1 MNRKMRLFVLIIFFT
16 CSIAVSNSVYAAEGV
31 WGHGKIDLSKARIVS
46 LNNKSKIQAN
56 AADMLKDEID
66 KRTRIGLEVSSKMP
80 SGDKIVILIGTAKD
94 LAAKSYRPPT
104 GFEVPSKADAY
115 AVWIDTSKRTSATIC
130 TAGHDDRGTLF
141 AVGRLLRM
149 LEMSRDKVG
158 VNDDVKIA
166 TAPRYSLRGHQIGY
180 RPKTNS
186 YDAWTLEIWEQYYRD
201 MIVFGTNA
209 VELLPPRTDD
219 AADSPH
225 FVKPQLE
232 MMIDMSQLAAD
243 YGLDVWIWFP
253 AMEDDYSKDKTVQ
266 ASIEEWAEVFRSLP
280 KIDVVFVPG
289 GDPGNTHPTQLMPF
303 MEKQKKN
310 LTKYHPN
317 GQLWMSPQGFDWKRK
332 GRKGW
337 LKAFLDILQQ
347 EEPTWLD
354 GIVFGPQV
362 AISLPKLREVVPARY
377 PIRRYPDITHS
388 GGGQYEVDNWDDAYN
403 DTLGREPINPR
414 PYFYT
419 SKFRELQKY
428 AMGFITYSEGCNDDL
443 NKIVWSCLGWDP
455 DMNVE
460 DILAEYSRYFISGRY
475 EKKFAKGL
483 ADLERNWVG
492 PLKKNDVVYKTL
504 KLFQEMEN
512 QATPQDKLN
521 WRFQQGLYR
530 AYYDAYIKAR
540 LEYETKLEK
549 DAIEALKKADSIG
562 ALAAVD
568 MAEAILDKAVT
579 EKVRPEWRARTFEM
593 AEALY
598 QSIRMQL
605 SVKRY
610 KGIRISR
617 GANLDSIDVPLNDAE
632 KMKKRFRSIRR
643 LKTESEQLR
652 AVRKMAN

>member
-1 MNRKMRLFVLIIFFT
+1 MLRIGGDRMYKVRFLVSVLMLVV
-16 CSIAVSNSVYAAEGV
+16 CAQCLRAASVD
-31 WGHGKIDLSKARIVS
+31 ISKAMIVS
-46 LNNKSKIQAN
+46 SSTTKIQAN
-56 AADMLKDEID
+56 AADMLRDEVE
-66 KRTRIGLEVSSKMP
+66 KRTRIGLEISSKMP
-80 SGDKIVILIGTAKD
+80 RSDTIVILIGTAKE
-94 LAAKSYRPPT
+94 LADKSYQPPAD
-104 GFEVPSKADAY
+104 FEVPSKTDAY
-115 AVWIDTSKRTSATIC
+115 SVWVDTSKRASATIC
-130 TAGHDDRGTLF
+130 AAGYDDRGTLF

-149 LEMSRDKVG
+149 LEMSRDNLAIDIDIKV
-158 VNDDVKIA
+158 A
-166 TAPRYSLRGHQIGY
+166 TAPVIKLRGHQIGY

-186 YDAWTLEIWEQYYRD
+186 YDAWTLKMWEQYYRD

-209 VELLPPRTDD
+209 IELLPPRTDD
-219 AADSPH
+219 ADDSPH
-225 FVKPQLE
+225 FPKPQLE
-232 MMIDMSQLAAD
+232 MMVDMSQLAAD

-253 AMEDDYSKDKTVQ
+253 AMEDDYSEDKTVQ
-266 ASIEEWAEVFRSLP
+266 SAIEEWAEVFSSLP

-289 GDPGNTHPTQLMPF
+289 GDPGNTHPSQLMPF

-310 LTKYHPN
+310 LNKYHPN
-317 GQLWMSPQGFDWKRK
+317 GQLWMSPQGFDWKNK

-337 LKAFLDILQQ
+337 LKAFLDILRQD
-347 EEPTWLD
+347 EPTWLD

-362 AISLPKLREVVPARY
+362 AISLPKLRAAVPARY

-388 GGGQYEVDNWDDAYN
+388 GGGQYEIEDWDEAYD

-419 SKFRELQKY
+419 SKFRELQQY
-428 AMGFITYSEGCNDDL
+428 AIGFITYSEGCNDDL

-460 DILAEYSRYFISGRY
+460 DILTEYSRYFISRRY

-492 PLKKNDVVYKTL
+492 PLKKNDVVYETL
-504 KLFQEMEN
+504 KLFQEMESS
-512 QATPQDKLN
+512 ATPQDKLN

-579 EKVRPEWRARTFEM
+579 EKVKPEWRARTFEM

-617 GANLDSIDVPLNDAE
+617 GANLDSIDVPLNDSK
-632 KMKKRFRSIRR
+632 KMKERFSAIRKM
-643 LKTESEQLR
+643 KTESEQLR
-652 AVRKMAN
+652 AIRKMVN